1 VSTLA
6 NIAVALVA
14 LLHLCFLMLEMFYWD
29 KPLGLRV
36 FRRTPEDL
44 LPRLRHRGR
53 RIRRGDGELEDTLGP
68 GASRRDRPRPGSLL
82 RNEHLV
88 TSILSPSIITEFRP
102 MRTALIILGGF
113 VLLGIML
120 LVGRWLGGDSGKSM
134 VVAAQ
139 IFIPIW
145 LAAAGLNMWVGVAK
159 AGYSVAEELPIF
171 LLIFALPAAAA
182 AFAWWKFA

>member
-1 VSTLA
+1 
-6 NIAVALVA
+6 
-14 LLHLCFLMLEMFYWD
+14 
-29 KPLGLRV
+29 
-36 FRRTPEDL
+36 
-44 LPRLRHRGR
+44 
-53 RIRRGDGELEDTLGP
+53 
-68 GASRRDRPRPGSLL
+68 
-82 RNEHLV
+82 
-88 TSILSPSIITEFRP
+88 